1 MSQSQSPH
9 NERVEP
15 RNEPPNSASSLLTL
29 RDVERL
35 HAMKRRQRFVEYA
48 GLVSLQGFLA
58 AGLVHATNLS
68 GALGVMPVFFA
79 AAWLLAQIRE
89 KRRILDQ
96 HDPKRHLGDTIESFS
111 LAFSLALLVIGARWL
126 GLGAGVMMTYLS
138 LIIASYF
145 LGSFVGELW
154 WSSRVLPRYDFGQKI
169 NYVMNLNRSLIFPY
183 NLRYLKS
190 IFRDAPKDVSSSLR
204 SAFKQT
210 SGSNDASPPAS

>member
-1 MSQSQSPH
+1 
-9 NERVEP
+9 
-15 RNEPPNSASSLLTL
+15 
-29 RDVERL
+29 
-35 HAMKRRQRFVEYA
+35 MKRRQRFVEYA

>member
-1 MSQSQSPH
+1 
-9 NERVEP
+9 
-15 RNEPPNSASSLLTL
+15 
-29 RDVERL
+29 
-35 HAMKRRQRFVEYA
+35 MKRRQRFVEYA
-48 GLVSLQGFLA
+48 GLVALQGFLA

-89 KRRILDQ
+89 KRRMLGQ

-111 LAFSLALLVIGARWL
+111 LALSLALLVIGARWL
-126 GLGAGVMMTYLS
+126 DLGAGVMMTYLS

-154 WSSRVLPRYDFGQKI
+154 WSSRVLPRYDFEQKI
-169 NYVMNLNRSLIFPY
+169 NYVMNLNRSVIFPY
-183 NLRYLKS
+183 NLRYLRS
-190 IFRDAPKDVSSSLR
+190 IFRDAPKDASSSLR

-210 SGSNDASPPAS
+210 SGSNDASSPPAS